1 MVCSMTGFGRV
12 EYADADRKIT
22 VEIKSVNHRY
32 LELGIK
38 MPRSIGRFEND
49 IRKIMKNYMSRGK
62 VDCFIT
68 YHSLK
73 ETGITVNYD
82 PEVAKQYVNH
92 LREMQEDLGLRE
104 DLKPSIIAK
113 FPDVFTVDEDNDVED
128 FEYDIIEKVV
138 REACEK
144 FAESRAVE
152 GENLAKDLTSKMDE
166 VESMVNE
173 IEKEYPVIVE
183 AYQKKLHQKVEDIL
197 GSTDIDESR
206 IIQEVT
212 IYADK
217 IAVDEEMVRLHSHVK
232 AVKKLLNGNEP
243 AGRKLDFMIQEMNRE
258 ANTTLSKTDNII
270 VTDIGINLKTCI
282 EKVRE
287 QVQNLE

>member
-1 MVCSMTGFGRV
+1 MTGFGRV